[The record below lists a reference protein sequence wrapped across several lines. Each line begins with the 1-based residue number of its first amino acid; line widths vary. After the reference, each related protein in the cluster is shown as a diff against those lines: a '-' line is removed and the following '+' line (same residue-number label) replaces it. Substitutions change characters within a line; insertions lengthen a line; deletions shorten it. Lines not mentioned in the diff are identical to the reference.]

1 MGRHHLNLGLLL
13 LTFQLGIVS
22 LHASPQ
28 SYVPLIRDRA
38 IRDDDVNANIE
49 RIFRKDFGKPAPASK
64 DGQSDEVEP
73 SPTELV
79 ARAHPSGGSTR
90 SKQPIDKNENSPLL
104 YVVRDAEGKLV
115 PKFADPPKV
124 PVPVQ
129 PAAQE
134 QQSTDKPFEEG
145 DNYFLKRMADLNEL
159 FTNDPEKITFE
170 NGSYPPHYPRATI
183 DKILQKNMDKYAD
196 LFEGSIKREP
206 LSTRVDSEGDKYLCN
221 SIAHTEYP
229 TKVNDYMIVNME
241 NFFQSISYETC
252 SNLGGRCSNSHTG
265 HGYELK
271 CQQTYRTHKL
281 FSVAPNANK
290 FDLVEVTFPSCCKCT
305 HVRVAP

>member
-22 LHASPQ
+22 
-28 SYVPLIRDRA
+28 
-38 IRDDDVNANIE
+38 
-49 RIFRKDFGKPAPASK
+49 
-64 DGQSDEVEP
+64 
-73 SPTELV
+73 
-79 ARAHPSGGSTR
+79 HPSGGSTR

-124 PVPVQ
+124 SVPVQ

-134 QQSTDKPFEEG
+134 QQATDKPFEEG
-145 DNYFLKRMADLNEL
+145 DNYFLKRMADRVFNEL